1 LNLRGAVLEPGT
13 GIFCG
18 VSVTS
23 ADMLLSG
30 VGETWES
37 EDSEVGVDVKD
48 ADSLEEMLEKPSYF
62 W

>member
-1 LNLRGAVLEPGT
+1 
-13 GIFCG
+13 
-18 VSVTS
+18 
-23 ADMLLSG
+23 MLLSG